1 MEAAKEAGRIGS
13 VKIVSFDEQ
22 DAVLQGIID
31 GTVVGTISQQPY
43 YYGYESVRIL
53 NGLAKGDKSVLPAG
67 GVLEVPIVE
76 VTKANVEKF
85 RVDLKKMQEA
95 GK

>member
-1 MEAAKEAGRIGS
+1 MGS
-13 VKIVSFDEQ
+13 MKIVSFDEQ
-22 DAVLQGIID
+22 EAVLRGIVD

-43 YYGYESVRIL
+43 YYGFESVRIL
-53 NGLAKGDKSVLPAG
+53 NGLANGDKSVLPPG
-67 GVLEVPIVE
+67 GFLEIPIVE

-85 RVDLKKMQEA
+85 RTDLKKMQEA

>member
-1 MEAAKEAGRIGS
+1 M
-13 VKIVSFDEQ
+13 V
-22 DAVLQGIID
+22 
-31 GTVVGTISQQPY
+31 
-43 YYGYESVRIL
+43 
-53 NGLAKGDKSVLPAG
+53 
-67 GVLEVPIVE
+67 EVPIVE

>member
-1 MEAAKEAGRIGS
+1 
-13 VKIVSFDEQ
+13 
-22 DAVLQGIID
+22 VLQGIID

-43 YYGYESVRIL
+43 FYGFESVRIL
-53 NGLAKGDKSVLPAG
+53 AGLANGDKSVLPKDG
-67 GVLEVPIVE
+67 FLEVPIVE

-85 RVDLKKMQEA
+85 RTDLKAMQEA